1 MAEPWTQK
9 RLDMA
14 LRLVNVKGLSLTS
27 AAHEL
32 GITRKALTDAVI
44 RHGYK
49 IVFRTTITKA

>member
-9 RLDMA
+9 RIDTV
-14 LRLVNVKGLSLTS
+14 LRLVNTKGLSLTA

-49 IVFRTTITKA
+49 IVFMTTITKA

>member
-9 RLDMA
+9 RLETA

-49 IVFRTTITKA
+49 VICKTTIAKA

>member
-1 MAEPWTQK
+1 MSQWTQK

>member
-1 MAEPWTQK
+1 MSQWTQK
-9 RLDMA
+9 RIDTV
-14 LRLVNVKGLSLTS
+14 LRLVNTKGLSLTA

-49 IVFRTTITKA
+49 VICKTTIIKA

>member
-14 LRLVNVKGLSLTS
+14 IRLVNVRGLSLRL
-27 AAHEL
+27 AATEL

-49 IVFRTTITKA
+49 VICKTTIIKA

>member
-9 RLDMA
+9 RIDMV
-14 LRLVNVKGLSLTS
+14 LRLVNTRGLSLTA

>member
-1 MAEPWTQK
+1 MSQWTQK
-9 RLDMA
+9 RIDTV

>member
-9 RLDMA
+9 RIDMV
-14 LRLVNVKGLSLTS
+14 LRLVNTNGLSLTS

>member
-9 RLDMA
+9 RIDTV
-14 LRLVNVKGLSLTS
+14 LRLVNTKGLSLTS

-49 IVFRTTITKA
+49 VICKTTITKA

>member
-9 RLDMA
+9 RIDMV
-14 LRLVNVKGLSLTS
+14 LRLVNTRGLSLTS

-49 IVFRTTITKA
+49 VICKTTIAKA

>member
-32 GITRKALTDAVI
+32 GNTRKALTDAVI

>member
-9 RLDMA
+9 RIDTV
-14 LRLVNVKGLSLTS
+14 LRLVNTKGLSLTA

-49 IVFRTTITKA
+49 VICKTTIIKA